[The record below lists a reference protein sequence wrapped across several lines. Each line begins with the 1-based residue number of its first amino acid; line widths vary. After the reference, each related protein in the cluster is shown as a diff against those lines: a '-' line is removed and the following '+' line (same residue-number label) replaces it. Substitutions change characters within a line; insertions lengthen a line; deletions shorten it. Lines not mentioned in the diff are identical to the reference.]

1 MDTDLEQIQKPLAT
15 IIKAQI
21 DTPSGETEMFFDNIH
36 LSPLKVFLVVLFFYS
51 KENKF
56 LLLRFMLVFLC
67 MDQNRVKNY

>member
-36 LSPLKVFLVVLFFYS
+36 LSPLKVFLVALFILKKINFFCCS
-51 KENKF
+51 DS
-56 LLLRFMLVFLC
+56 C
-67 MDQNRVKNY
+67 